1 MLIYGLKPALATQKN
16 ISELI
21 MKKFPKLVAN
31 RLIRLI
37 GNIFKLTAY
46 PFHFLLPKV
55 RFKLPE
61 YSPAKLKLSKRSTIP
76 RTIWQTNFTNKCTMP
91 MYMNY
96 LFNRLMSLNCDYRYV
111 STEAR
116 DEYLKKNAPKE
127 VYDAYLRLTN
137 GAAQAD
143 LWRLFVINKE
153 GGVYM
158 DIDATL
164 VWPLDK
170 LIANEDKALYI
181 KIKNNSRFTNYFIA
195 SAPNNP
201 VLSKIIEK
209 ILWNIEN
216 FNPEMGV
223 YHSTGPGV
231 FDELLKDTANI
242 HTQDRKYVC
251 IQGSFTNEYFQ
262 YLDRP
267 GTKWIHAKPEDL
279 VKKKQ

>member
-1 MLIYGLKPALATQKN
+1 
-16 ISELI
+16 
-21 MKKFPKLVAN
+21 MKKVPIVVTN
-31 RLIRLI
+31 RLIRLT
-37 GNIFKLTAY
+37 GNIFKLSAY
-46 PFHFLLPKV
+46 PFHFLFPRL
-55 RFKLPE
+55 RFTIPE
-61 YSPAKLKLSKRSTIP
+61 YSPAKLRLSKRSAIP
-76 RTIWQTNFTNKCTMP
+76 RTIWQTNFSSKCTMP

-116 DEYLKKNAPKE
+116 GEYLKENAPKE
-127 VYDAYLRLTN
+127 VYEAYQRLTN

-143 LWRLFVINKE
+143 LWRLVVLNLE

-164 VWPLDK
+164 VWPLNRLLGDE
-170 LIANEDKALYI
+170 NKAIYI
-181 KIKNNSRFTNYFIA
+181 KIKDNTRFTNYFIA

-209 ILWNIEN
+209 VLIKIEH
-216 FNPEMGV
+216 FKPEMGV

-231 FDELLKDTANI
+231 FDELLKDTKNL
-242 HTQDRKYVC
+242 HTEDRKYVC
-251 IQGSFTNEYFQ
+251 IQGAFTNEHFQ

-267 GTKWIHAKPEDL
+267 GAKWIHAKPEDL
-279 VKKKQ
+279 VNKKR